1 MSERRR
7 SPEQIDETLLSH
19 VAGLPR
25 GSQRWFKTALQTIAT
40 VDPFEGTRE
49 AEEEAPAQRP
59 REVRGGGATLDR
71 VIGGEADVRRETQEY
86 PELAEELKGIA
97 EIADLLREA
106 GRQHRQLGEDVL
118 RQELEE
124 EEEEPRDE
132 DDGATPGA

>member
-1 MSERRR
+1 MSDGRQTAER
-7 SPEQIDETLLSH
+7 IDEALLSQ
-19 VAGLPR
+19 VAGLTR
-25 GSQRWFKTALQTIAT
+25 GSQRWFSTALQTIAT
-40 VDPFEGTRE
+40 VDPFEGARE

-59 REVRGGGATLDR
+59 RAERGGGATLDR
-71 VIGGEADVRRETQEY
+71 VIGADADVRRETQEY

-124 EEEEPRDE
+124 DEEEPRDE

>member
-1 MSERRR
+1 MSDGRQTAER
-7 SPEQIDETLLSH
+7 IDEALLSQ
-19 VAGLPR
+19 VAGLTR
-25 GSQRWFKTALQTIAT
+25 GSQRWFRTALQTIAT

-59 REVRGGGATLDR
+59 RELSGGGTLDR
-71 VIGGEADVRRETQEY
+71 VISGEADVRRETQEY

-97 EIADLLREA
+97 EIADILREA

-118 RQELEE
+118 REELEKD

-132 DDGATPGA
+132 DNGTGPDA